1 MTDWLK
7 GLKEAV
13 WPTDRKERSV
23 RKAQLFNIGLFVSS
37 TVVLIKYGRKLADTI
52 YNQAFLEE
60 TIRNSL

>member
-1 MTDWLK
+1 MTDWIK

-13 WPTDRKERSV
+13 WPSDRKERSA
-23 RKAQLFNIGLFVSS
+23 RKAQLLNVGLFISS
-37 TVVLIKYGRKLADTI
+37 TVVFIKYGRNLADTI